1 MAVTIYYEEDV
12 NPKIIQGK
20 KIAIIGYGSQGHA
33 HALNLMDSGV
43 DVRVGLR
50 EGSKSWAKA
59 EEAGLKVMLED
70 EAAEEADVI
79 MILIPDELQ
88 PEVYEQHISPHLH
101 AGHTLAFAHGF
112 NIHYGYIKAPEDV
125 NVIMCAPKGPG
136 HIVRRQFTEGSGV
149 PDLACVAQ
157 DATGDAWDIA
167 MSYCWGVGGAR
178 SGIIKATFAQE
189 TEEDLFGEQA
199 VLCGGLVELVKA
211 GFETL
216 TEAGYP
222 PELAYF
228 ECYHEMKMIVDLMY
242 ESGIHFMNYSISNTA
257 EYGEYYAGPKVIN
270 EQSREAMKEILTRTA
285 SSPRNSLPTARTA
298 TSGSSNSARP
308 STTTRSRRRARRFAT
323 CSLGSRATKSKN
335 DAHQK
340 RSRKAPFIW
349 TYMNHLIFVH
359 ISFTA
364 ALTSIK
370 SSRKNRYRVL

>member
-1 MAVTIYYEEDV
+1 MRIPARQKPDGMIKLYAVKEKEKLMAVTIYYENDV
-12 NPKIIQGK
+12 NPEIIKGK
-20 KIAIIGYGSQGHA
+20 KVAIIGYGSQGHA

-88 PEVYEQHISPHLH
+88 PEVYEQHIAPHLH
-101 AGHTLAFAHGF
+101 AGDTLAFAHGF

-270 EQSREAMKEILTRTA
+270 EQSREAMKLILKRIQNGEFAKEFVADCENDHKWLLEQREKINTHEIETTGAKIREMF
-285 SSPRNSLPTARTA
+285 SWVK
-298 TSGSSNSARP
+298 SAE
-308 STTTRSRRRARRFAT
+308 
-323 CSLGSRATKSKN
+323 
-335 DAHQK
+335 
-340 RSRKAPFIW
+340 
-349 TYMNHLIFVH
+349 
-359 ISFTA
+359 
-364 ALTSIK
+364 
-370 SSRKNRYRVL
+370 